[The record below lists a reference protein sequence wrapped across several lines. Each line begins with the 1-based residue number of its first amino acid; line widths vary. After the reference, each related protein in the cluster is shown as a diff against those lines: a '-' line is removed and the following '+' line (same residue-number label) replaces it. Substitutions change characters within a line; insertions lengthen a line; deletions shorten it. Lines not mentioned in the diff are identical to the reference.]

1 MQWAELSALVKE
13 TAVEQVSAILGKF
26 GQGGAT
32 VEEWESEIDG
42 RKSFIVKIYLPN
54 KRTLKKTESEIVS
67 QLSNLPFKV
76 ELAERLIKPDD
87 WFDSLKQHFGIQE
100 IGERFI
106 VKPSW
111 IPERLPESTRI
122 VLELDPGAAF
132 GTGLH
137 PTTRLCLI
145 RLEKELKPGIKVFD
159 LGTGTG
165 ILSIAAAKL
174 GAKEVHAVD
183 IDSVSVSAARNN
195 IQTNGVSGK
204 VTVSRGTLSLASQ
217 ATLKN
222 SCDMVLAN
230 ISVKV
235 ISALAGRIAAI
246 LKTEGKVVCSGIN
259 TQGLDEA
266 LISLSLAGLKIQAID
281 RDGEWHAILAIK
293 EIEKPV

>member
-1 MQWAELSALVKE
+1 MQWAELSALTNE
-13 TAVEQVSAILGKF
+13 TTVEQVSAILGKF

-32 VEEWESEIDG
+32 VEEWESETDG
-42 RKSFIVKIYLPN
+42 RKTFIVKIYLAN
-54 KRTLKKTESEIVS
+54 KRSLKKTESEIVS

-76 ELAERLIKPDD
+76 ELAERLIKAED
-87 WFDSLKQHFGIQE
+87 WFESLKQHFGIQE

-111 IPERLPESTRI
+111 IQDRLPDSTRI
-122 VLELDPGAAF
+122 ILELDPGAAF

-145 RLEKELKPGIKVFD
+145 RLEKHLKSGMRVFD

-174 GAKEVHAVD
+174 GAEEVQAVD

-195 IQTNGVSGK
+195 IKANQVSDK
-204 VTVSRGTLSLASQ
+204 ITVSRGTLSLARQ
-217 ATLKN
+217 TALKN
-222 SCDMVLAN
+222 SYDMVLAN
-230 ISVKV
+230 ISVKI

-246 LKTEGKVVCSGIN
+246 LKNGGKAICSGIN

-266 LISLSLAGLKIQAID
+266 LISLALAGLKIEAID
-281 RDGEWHAILAIK
+281 RDRDWYAVIATK
-293 EIEKPV
+293 EN